1 MNKIYF
7 LCAVTL
13 LVGCE
18 KQAPPVEVVRPE
30 PPNFVA
36 SGNAP
41 TPQVA
46 AEFLLK
52 YVAATQAAIDR
63 TPYSAKDSGEQ
74 MRLAQKMYKADGE
87 HLIRW
92 RDAGLSLFTAA
103 GDQTCKLYVAS
114 IFNAWNTAYPLNG
127 PPVDAELEKKRRIAA
142 QAKEYEHDC
151 ANHMKLASWGTG
163 AK

>member
-1 MNKIYF
+1 MKKIAISCVAAF
-7 LCAVTL
+7 LA
-13 LVGCE
+13 GCGKE
-18 KQAPPVEVVRPE
+18 APTPVIDRPS

-46 AEFLLK
+46 AEFLIK
-52 YVAATQAAIDR
+52 YVAVTQAAIDR
-63 TPYSAKDSGEQ
+63 TPYSAKDSAEQ
-74 MRLAQKMYKADGE
+74 IRLAQEMYKADGE
-87 HLIRW
+87 HLSRW
-92 RDAGLSLFTAA
+92 RDAGVSLFTAA

-127 PPVDAELEKKRRIAA
+127 PPVDAELEKKRQVAA
-142 QAKEYEHDC
+142 QAKEYERNC
-151 ANHMKLASWGTG
+151 TNHMKLASWGTG